1 MHKYFLLFF
10 LSLVGM
16 AYGQKETMPNII
28 FFIGDGMGLT
38 QISTGMYANG
48 NSTELENFEYVGLSK
63 THATKNLVTDSAAS
77 GTAMASG
84 VKTYNGVI
92 GISAKNEKKRSILD
106 YCSDK
111 GYQTGLL
118 STSSIVHATPAS
130 FYAHVESR
138 KEYQKIAY
146 QLMESNVNYFI
157 GGGEKHFTKRDDRKN
172 LLKSSDKRYEIVNSL
187 EEFIKSDTD
196 KIGYF
201 TYDDEPP
208 KKSVGRKP
216 GLPDMLQATLDKFS
230 KSMQPFFV
238 MTEGSQIDWG
248 GHANEVS
255 YVVSEFLEFNEALKV
270 ALRFAEKNGNT
281 LVVVTADHETGGL
294 ALTKGNVEKS
304 QVGGRFSTKG
314 HSATMVPVFSY
325 GPSAKD
331 FSGIYDNTAL
341 YTKLKKAVDA
351 K

>member
-10 LSLVGM
+10 LSLLGM
-16 AYGQKETMPNII
+16 GYGQKETMPNII

-92 GISAKNEKKRSILD
+92 GISAKNEKKPSILD

-130 FYAHVESR
+130 LCPCGIAKR
-138 KEYQKIAY
+138 IPKIAY

-157 GGGEKHFTKRDDRKN
+157 GGGKKHFTKRDDRKN

-187 EEFIKSDTD
+187 EEFIKSDAD

-248 GHANEVS
+248 GHANEVA
-255 YVVSEFLEFNEALKV
+255 YVVSEFWNSMKPLKLP
-270 ALRFAEKNGNT
+270 LRFAKKNGNT

-341 YTKLKKAVDA
+341 YGKLKKAVDA